1 MPVTGALEIVKKF
14 NSIPLAVR
22 TRVEDA
28 IREGAVIILEDMK
41 RLTPYDAANPG
52 SHARD
57 GLTVHF
63 LEDGLEAR
71 IGLPTRDLESDYF
84 WFRFLDGG
92 TKGGE
97 VYYWYGGAPANYRR
111 MSKTARLAKMRKIK
125 VPARPALRIRERA
138 LEGNIDEVRR
148 LVAEAIAQGLREA

>member
-1 MPVTGALEIVKKF
+1 MTVTGAKELVAKL
-14 NSIPLAVR
+14 NSIPVAVR
-22 TRVEDA
+22 ERVEDA
-28 IREGAVIILEDMK
+28 IFKSAGLVLEDMK
-41 RLTPYDAANPG
+41 RLTPYDGANPG

-57 GLTVHF
+57 GLTIAVM
-63 LEDGLEAR
+63 DGGLEAR
-71 IGLPTRDLESDYF
+71 VGLPTKDLESDYF

-92 TKGGE
+92 TKGGQ
-97 VYYWYGGAPANYRR
+97 VRYWRQGADG
-111 MSKTARLAKMRKIK
+111 TRKRHTMT